1 MAKLV
6 PVTQEQ
12 FGGKR
17 WLRFENYRFASH
29 DPVVPVAA
37 SEIAR
42 AALAMPLAFLQLEG
56 RYTLVAVQSLLPQ
69 QNMFVAADGRWLG
82 FYVPALY
89 RGYPFRLLRK
99 PDSDELVLCVDEESG
114 LVVDGTAGGEE
125 FFDKDGNASAVLKS
139 AFEFLV
145 QFERGRK
152 AMEQPVAALA
162 EAGVIQPW
170 QIKLGTDK
178 DAKPI
183 TGLYAVNEPALT
195 ALPDEAFLKLRK
207 VAALTL
213 AYAQMVSMGNLGIF
227 ERLTKLHGQPAPPS
241 VAALP
246 EILDGLLEKLDVD
259 TIRFN

>member
-6 PVTQEQ
+6 PVTREQ

-29 DPVVPVAA
+29 DPVVPLAA

-125 FFDKDGNASAVLKS
+125 FFDKDGNASAVLKP

-145 QFERGRK
+145 QFERERK
-152 AMEQPVAALA
+152 ALEQPVAALA

-213 AYAQMVSMGNLGIF
+213 ADAQMVSMGNLGLF
-227 ERLTKLHGQPAPPS
+227 ERLAKLHGQPAPPS

-246 EILDGLLEKLDVD
+246 ESLDGLLERLDVD

>member
-6 PVTQEQ
+6 PITREQ

-82 FYVPALY
+82 QYVPAFY

-125 FFDKDGNASAVLKS
+125 FFDKDGNASAVLKP

-145 QFERGRK
+145 QFERERK

-213 AYAQMVSMGNLGIF
+213 ADVQLVSMGNLGLF
-227 ERLTKLHGQPAPPS
+227 ERLAKLHGQPAPPS

-246 EILDGLLEKLDVD
+246 ESIDSLFELPNDD

>member
-6 PVTQEQ
+6 PITREQ

-37 SEIAR
+37 SELAR

-82 FYVPALY
+82 QYVPAFY

-125 FFDKDGNASAVLKS
+125 FFDKDGNASAVLKP

-145 QFERGRK
+145 QFERERK

-195 ALPDEAFLKLRK
+195 ALPDEAVLKLRK

-213 AYAQMVSMGNLGIF
+213 ADVQLVSMGNLGLF
-227 ERLTKLHGQPAPPS
+227 ERLAKLHGQPAPPS

-246 EILDGLLEKLDVD
+246 ESIDSLFELPNDD